1 MLLKLKFQRAEE
13 LPFMMMATDIR
24 RAMLSWPKRN
34 GKNHWRV
41 KEDCKEIGQDLKI
54 WMLISGK
61 VLFLFFFFFGIWH
74 AELLTP
80 TALEVWNPN
89 HWITDVQF
97 KRIFNFQLL
106 CAQRYGHNKQ
116 SQSPSLNEEDSLILT
131 IKYGPALCY
140 RDPRGARGLRRDRN
154 NPVWRTR
161 KDITLLIG
169 IYPTTTLTRVHKIH
183 QDTN

>member
-1 MLLKLKFQRAEE
+1 MDADFR
-13 LPFMMMATDIR
+13 
-24 RAMLSWPKRN
+24 LS
-34 GKNHWRV
+34 
-41 KEDCKEIGQDLKI
+41 
-54 WMLISGK
+54 S
-61 VLFLFFFFFGIWH
+61 FSFFGIWH

-106 CAQRYGHNKQ
+106 CAQCYGHNKQ

-131 IKYGPALCY
+131 IEYGAALCY
-140 RDPRGARGLRRDRN
+140 RDPQGAWGLRRDRN

-161 KDITLLIG
+161 KDCSTPYRNLSHNNTHMCAQNTSR
-169 IYPTTTLTRVHKIH
+169 Y
-183 QDTN
+183 